1 MERQIQDTF
10 TRFTGNNEVE
20 KLIDFNKNQ
29 GKFDYK
35 VNSNIQNQDSS
46 RLGVK
51 SIVPQKEMPK
61 PPSNNK
67 KVPRSDFETK
77 LFNSRSAAKVLQQN
91 WQMFKASKTVWDTN
105 ITNIRNVFAYLTVWL
120 NPIQI
125 EAKLG
130 RYTHSLTAGWVLY
143 IWDTMMPRAL
153 NKLIIQKD
161 IRSNRV
167 ANQREHRLKQ
177 STQVCGSC

>member
-1 MERQIQDTF
+1 M
-10 TRFTGNNEVE
+10 E

-51 SIVPQKEMPK
+51 SILPQKEMPK

-77 LFNSRSAAKVLQQN
+77 LLNSRSAAKVLQQN
-91 WQMFKASKTVWDTN
+91 RQMFKASKTVWDTN
-105 ITNIRNVFAYLTVWL
+105 ITNIRNVFAYLT
-120 NPIQI
+120 
-125 EAKLG
+125 A
-130 RYTHSLTAGWVLY
+130 
-143 IWDTMMPRAL
+143 
-153 NKLIIQKD
+153 
-161 IRSNRV
+161 
-167 ANQREHRLKQ
+167 
-177 STQVCGSC
+177 

>member
-10 TRFTGNNEVE
+10 TRFTGNNEGE

-51 SIVPQKEMPK
+51 SNIPQKERPK

-91 WQMFKASKTVWDTN
+91 RQMFKASKTVWDTN
-105 ITNIRNVFAYLTVWL
+105 ITNIRNPLCLL
-120 NPIQI
+120 NSMIKSNTDRSQVREIYTLPYCRMSIIHMGHYDAKGSEQI
-125 EAKLG
+125 NHSK
-130 RYTHSLTAGWVLY
+130 RY
-143 IWDTMMPRAL
+143 
-153 NKLIIQKD
+153 
-161 IRSNRV
+161 
-167 ANQREHRLKQ
+167 
-177 STQVCGSC
+177 QVK